1 MEQQHQ
7 TLRGLY
13 IVTPDWDDT
22 ARLLAVTEQALLGG
36 AAIVQYRHKTA
47 QPVQRMEQAA
57 ALLSLCRQYQ
67 KPLII
72 NDHLDLCQAMDADG
86 LHVGGTDID
95 VAAARAAL
103 GEHKIVGAS
112 CYGDLQRAKDAAAAG
127 ASYIAFGGFYPS
139 RIKKYDFRT
148 EYDIVSEAAGIGLP
162 RVVIGGMT
170 LENCKPLVQRGSEMV
185 AAISSVYFEEDPQA
199 AARAFA
205 ALF

>member
-57 ALLSLCRQYQ
+57 ALLSLCRQYH

-72 NDHLDLCQAMDADG
+72 NDHLDLCQALDADG

>member
-1 MEQQHQ
+1 MEQQDQ

-72 NDHLDLCQAMDADG
+72 NDHLDLCQALDADG

-185 AAISSVYFEEDPQA
+185 AVISSVYFEEDPQA

>member
-22 ARLLAVTEQALLGG
+22 ARLLTVTEQALQGG

-47 QPVQRMEQAA
+47 QPLQRMEQAA

-72 NDHLDLCQAMDADG
+72 NDHLDLCQALDADG

-170 LENCKPLVQRGSEMV
+170 LENCQPLVQRGSEMV

>member
-1 MEQQHQ
+1 
-7 TLRGLY
+7 
-13 IVTPDWDDT
+13 
-22 ARLLAVTEQALLGG
+22 LLGG

-72 NDHLDLCQAMDADG
+72 NDHLDLCQALDADG

-112 CYGDLQRAKDAAAAG
+112 CYGDLQRAKMPLLPVPVTL
-127 ASYIAFGGFYPS
+127 PS
-139 RIKKYDFRT
+139 VVFIRR
-148 EYDIVSEAAGIGLP
+148 VSKNTISV
-162 RVVIGGMT
+162 RST
-170 LENCKPLVQRGSEMV
+170 
-185 AAISSVYFEEDPQA
+185 ISS
-199 AARAFA
+199 ARQQISVCRAW
-205 ALF
+205 

>member
-22 ARLLAVTEQALLGG
+22 ARLLAVTEQALQGG
-36 AAIVQYRHKTA
+36 AALVQYRHKTA
-47 QPVQRMEQAA
+47 QPLQRMEQAA

-72 NDHLDLCQAMDADG
+72 NDHLDLCQALDADG

-148 EYDIVSEAAGIGLP
+148 EYDIVSDAAGIGLP

-170 LENCKPLVQRGSEMV
+170 LENCQPLVQRGSEMV
-185 AAISSVYFEEDPQA
+185 AAISSVYFEEDPRA

>member
-1 MEQQHQ
+1 MEQQDQ

-72 NDHLDLCQAMDADG
+72 NDHLDLCQALDADG

-148 EYDIVSEAAGIGLP
+148 EYDIVSEAADIGLP